1 MILQYKILIRSDRLC
16 LVRIRS
22 HKKLILLEHLI
33 LTHIRNGALD
43 IQSGNVAVHALQL
56 VDRIRLVAVRV
67 IDGSLIRSALPDG
80 CRRAVYS
87 SVDGA

>member
-56 VDRIRLVAVRV
+56 VDRIRLVA
-67 IDGSLIRSALPDG
+67 GSRNRWLPDPV
-80 CRRAVYS
+80 RS
-87 SVDGA
+87 S

>member
-1 MILQYKILIRSDRLC
+1 MPRQDSFP
-16 LVRIRS
+16 
-22 HKKLILLEHLI
+22 KKLILLEHLI

-67 IDGSLIRSALPDG
+67 IDGSLIRSALFLMIAG
-80 CRRAVYS
+80 AVYS